1 MKRTFIRLVLV
12 AAAVTGAVAGLAGCA
27 AAPSGPAV
35 EGAEPG
41 AYALWPTEIV
51 EFPDIPLVERTARL
65 NNCFQPEGT
74 YAICSAEF
82 EYSDANVDELIGLFT
97 DAGFTGGEPSDG
109 GGGILHWNLSKGEI
123 TVSISAS
130 EAESYLSL
138 DLSDRS

>member
-1 MKRTFIRLVLV
+1 MKRTLISLVLV
-12 AAAVTGAVAGLAGCA
+12 AGALAGLAGCS
-27 AAPSGPAV
+27 AAPSGPTV
-35 EGAEPG
+35 EGAEAG
-41 AYALWPTEIV
+41 AYALWPTDV
-51 EFPDIPLVERTARL
+51 VAFPDIPLTERPARI

-74 YAICSAEF
+74 YAVCSAEF
-82 EYSDANVDELIGLFT
+82 EYSAANVDELVGLFT